1 MAKETKVRTI
11 DLQMV
16 KRKNNESSP
25 WVRDLSGKLLNNV
38 GSAVANRLANLGS

>member
-16 KRKNNESSP
+16 KRKSNESSP
-25 WVRDLSGKLLNNV
+25 WVRDLSGDLLNNV
-38 GSAVANRLANLGS
+38 RSAVANRLANLGS